1 MIVLSTPFSSENNER
16 IFLGNTTVVN
26 NISGATTDNTVKK
39 EMLHVS
45 YFYSEFDL
53 YVSLVTYLYFLY
65 TKSVGVYSFQFQ
77 SYPADFYRFYLI
89 AKNQPAKQ

>member
-39 EMLHVS
+39 KRCYM
-45 YFYSEFDL
+45 
-53 YVSLVTYLYFLY
+53 FLISILNSIY
-65 TKSVGVYSFQFQ
+65 T
-77 SYPADFYRFYLI
+77 
-89 AKNQPAKQ
+89 